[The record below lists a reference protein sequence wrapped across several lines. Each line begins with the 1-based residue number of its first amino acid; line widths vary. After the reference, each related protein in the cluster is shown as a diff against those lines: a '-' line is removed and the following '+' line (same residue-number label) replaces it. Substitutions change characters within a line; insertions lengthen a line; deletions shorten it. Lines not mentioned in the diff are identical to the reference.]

1 MNYCPFLENI
11 YRHID
16 IIVKPE
22 FFTFKDFFYA
32 CLGALIGSC
41 IALCISSILRTR
53 KINKDKKLAQKAL
66 IDRLKFNNDRAL
78 QMLSQFND
86 VKEIP
91 NYLFDTTGIIIWL
104 SLSSELFS
112 KQLIE
117 KINWHRYQLDHLNSK
132 LSIYYLFKANAL
144 LMMKDQY
151 YQGAHKAKEE
161 RVRQSILLQLK
172 EVNVA
177 FPPLIQKIDKSY

>member
-11 YRHID
+11 YCHID
-16 IIVKPE
+16 TLINPE

-32 CLGALIGSC
+32 CLGALIGSG
-41 IALCISSILRTR
+41 IALYISSILRTR
-53 KINKDKKLAQKAL
+53 KINKDKKLAKEAL
-66 IDRLKFNNDRAL
+66 IDRLKFNNARAL
-78 QMLSQFND
+78 QMLSQFSGI
-86 VKEIP
+86 KEIP

-132 LSIYYLFKANAL
+132 LSVYYLFKANSL

-151 YQGAHKAKEE
+151 HQDIHKVMEGQA
-161 RVRQSILLQLK
+161 RQSILLQLK
-172 EVNVA
+172 EVNKT
-177 FPPLIQKIDKSY
+177 FPPLVQEIDKSH